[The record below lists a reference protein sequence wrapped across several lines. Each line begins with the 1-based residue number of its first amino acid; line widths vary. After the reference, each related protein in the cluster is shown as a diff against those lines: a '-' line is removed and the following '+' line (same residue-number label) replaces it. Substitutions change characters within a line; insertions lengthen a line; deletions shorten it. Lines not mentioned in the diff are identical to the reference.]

1 MFLLRIILFPFAVL
15 YDLVTRIRNRLYD
28 LGLKPS
34 SSFDVPTI
42 AIGNLNVGGSGKT
55 PMVEHLV
62 RMFGQR
68 MHVATF
74 SRGYGRKTTGVRI
87 ANASDDATTLGDEPA
102 QLYRKFNSV
111 ATIAVSEDRALGIAN
126 LMNIFPDIR
135 LILLD
140 DAFQHRRVKP
150 SLSILLTDFS
160 HPFYND
166 LLLPAGRLRESKIGA
181 QRADAV
187 VVTKCPPEL
196 SDEIMMD
203 IEKLIRQFADKPVF
217 FTTIHYGNPLPFGG
231 HRFRLQEKIL
241 LVTGVANAT
250 SLKEFLSRHFILV
263 DHLEFRDHHHYTLT
277 DLERIKK
284 IIDPT
289 ISIITTEK
297 DMVKLE
303 EEELKSTI
311 AQLPFF
317 YLPIEM
323 EFIKNGEDFDAL
335 VEGVLD

>member
-1 MFLLRIILFPFAVL
+1 
-15 YDLVTRIRNRLYD
+15 
-28 LGLKPS
+28 
-34 SSFDVPTI
+34 
-42 AIGNLNVGGSGKT
+42 
-55 PMVEHLV
+55 
-62 RMFGQR
+62 
-68 MHVATF
+68 
-74 SRGYGRKTTGVRI
+74 
-87 ANASDDATTLGDEPA
+87 
-102 QLYRKFNSV
+102 
-111 ATIAVSEDRALGIAN
+111 
-126 LMNIFPDIR
+126 
-135 LILLD
+135 
-140 DAFQHRRVKP
+140 
-150 SLSILLTDFS
+150 
-160 HPFYND
+160 
-166 LLLPAGRLRESKIGA
+166 
-181 QRADAV
+181 
-187 VVTKCPPEL
+187 
-196 SDEIMMD
+196 MD

-335 VEGVLD
+335 VEGVLDWNFIFARANVEPTIFIPLFHTYGWGGHCPGATTAAARINDCERLYSTNLRSYHITVFLRRRCLLQPRSVLFHRYSYS